1 MGETGIVFLG
11 FHSISGY
18 LKAVFYMRYLLF
30 ILTVFLFSCGQAPQ
44 SGKMVFRYNQP
55 EGIPSLDPAF
65 AKNQAII
72 WAVRQLYNTLVE
84 PDSLLN
90 IVPSLAKSWDVSADR
105 RVYTFHLRT
114 DVYFHD
120 HEVFPGGKGRKMT
133 ARDVAYS
140 LKRIIDPA
148 TASPGSWIFND
159 KVDPATGFT
168 AKDDSTFVLTLLRPF
183 HPIMGILS
191 MQYCSIVPHEVVE
204 QYGKDFRK
212 HPCGTGPFIFHY
224 WDEGQALIL
233 HKNPNYFEQDA
244 AGTHLPY
251 LDAVK
256 VSFVDSKGTEF
267 LLFRQGQLDFINDIE
282 ASFKDEVLTK
292 QGALK
297 KEWEGKIVLVKAP
310 YLNTEYFGIVMDSTK
325 PGLAG
330 SPLQHLKIRKAIN
343 YGFDRTK
350 MMTYLRNSIGHA
362 ATSGFIP
369 AGLPSFDSTQVKG
382 YTYNPRK
389 ARELLKEAGYPG
401 GRGLPVIKLVSIPI
415 YADLADYV
423 AHQLQEVGIPIQVE
437 IVQKGTLMDQVAKS
451 AVPFFRGSWIADY
464 PDAESYLAMFY
475 SKNPSPP
482 NYTRYNN
489 PAFDR
494 LYERA
499 IQEINDS
506 VRYSLY
512 RQMDQLVINDAPVVP
527 LFYDMSAR
535 FRQPD
540 VKGLTSNGLNLLELR
555 RVRIE

>member
-1 MGETGIVFLG
+1 
-11 FHSISGY
+11 
-18 LKAVFYMRYLLF
+18 MRYLLL
-30 ILTVFLFSCGQAPQ
+30 ILAVLLFSCGQV
-44 SGKMVFRYNQP
+44 SHNGKKVFRYNQP

-65 AKNQAII
+65 AKNQAIV

-90 IVPSLAKSWDVSADR
+90 IVPSLARSWEVSADR

-120 HEVFPGGKGRKMT
+120 HAVFPGGKGRRMT
-133 ARDVAYS
+133 AHDVVYS

-191 MQYCSIVPHEVVE
+191 MQYCSVVPHEVVE
-204 QYGKDFRK
+204 KYGKDFRK
-212 HPCGTGPFIFHY
+212 HPCGTGPFVFHY

-233 HKNPNYFEQDA
+233 HKNPVYFERDA
-244 AGTHLPY
+244 AGARLPY

-310 YLNTEYFGIVMDSTK
+310 YLNTEYFGIVMDATK
-325 PGLAG
+325 PGVAA
-330 SPLQHLKIRKAIN
+330 SPLRQLQIRQAIN
-343 YGFDRTK
+343 YGFDRIK

-369 AGLPSFDSTQVKG
+369 AGLPSFDSVHVKG

-389 ARELLKEAGYPG
+389 ARELLKAAGYPG
-401 GRGLPVIKLVSIPI
+401 GRGLPVIRLVSIPI

-512 RQMDQLVINDAPVVP
+512 QQMDQLVINDAPVVP

-535 FRQPD
+535 FRQPN
-540 VKGLTSNGLNLLELR
+540 VSGLASNGLNLLELR

>member
-1 MGETGIVFLG
+1 MGEMGRDFLG
-11 FHSISGY
+11 FHSFYLY
-18 LKAVFYMRYLLF
+18 LKAVYMRYFLLIVSVLF
-30 ILTVFLFSCGQAPQ
+30 FSCGRV
-44 SGKMVFRYNQP
+44 SDNGKMVFRYNQP

-90 IVPSLAKSWDVSADR
+90 IVPSLAKSWEVSADR

-120 HEVFPGGKGRKMT
+120 SEVFPNGRGRKMT
-133 ARDVAYS
+133 AQDVVFS
-140 LKRIIDPA
+140 LKRVMEPA
-148 TASPGSWIFND
+148 TASPGAWIFND
-159 KVDPATGFT
+159 KVDPAAGFT
-168 AKDDSTFVLTLLRPF
+168 APDDSTFVLTLLRPF

-191 MQYCSIVPHEVVE
+191 MQYCSIVPHEAVE
-204 QYGKDFRK
+204 KYGKDFRK
-212 HPCGTGPFIFHY
+212 HPCGTGPFIFHF

-233 HKNPNYFEQDA
+233 HKNNHYFERDG
-244 AGTHLPY
+244 AGHPLPY

-297 KEWEGKIVLVKAP
+297 KEWEGKIALMKAP
-310 YLNTEYFGIVMDSTK
+310 YLNTEYFGIVMDPAK
-325 PGLAG
+325 PGVAS
-330 SPLQHLKIRKAIN
+330 SPLRDLKIRQAIN

-369 AGLPSFDSTQVKG
+369 AGLPSFDSVNVKG
-382 YTYNPRK
+382 YTYNPAK
-389 ARELLKEAGYPG
+389 ARQLLQEAGYPAG
-401 GRGLPVIKLVSIPI
+401 KGLPPIKLVSIPI

-423 AHQLQEVGIPIQVE
+423 AHQLQETGIPIQVE

-482 NYTRYNN
+482 NYTRYSN
-489 PAFDR
+489 PAFDA
-494 LYERA
+494 LYEKA
-499 IQEINDS
+499 IQETDDS
-506 VRYSLY
+506 LRYQLY
-512 RQMDQLVINDAPVVP
+512 QQMDQIVIRDAPVVP
-527 LFYDMSAR
+527 LFYDMSVR
-535 FRQPD
+535 FRQPN
-540 VKGLTSNGLNLLELR
+540 VSGLTGNGLNLLELR
-555 RVRIE
+555 RVRVVQ